1 MFPSFLILD
10 IKGTESEASSRSTGC
25 DEGVRSIALRA
36 WTRCSGRSVNLRPS
50 VKSQQVDVV
59 PLPMSRFAES
69 PSEDDAGVEI
79 AWVVPLVELVP
90 LGMLAWSESGIEDDA
105 VEVNPGM
112 FSLMRLVSP
121 QKSQAKGKEREERK
135 ESQSREWRDRRSSS
149 QTDRR
154 RTARARPAQ
163 RVRHL
168 DRQPALERDQGN
180 LANLARGPRH

>member
-1 MFPSFLILD
+1 MANMHPQFTDSARSWSLSEGSLAPGSEVFHRGSGAHLFPSFLILD

-90 LGMLAWSESGIEDDA
+90 LGMLAWSESGIEDNA

-121 QKSQAKGKEREERK
+121 GMLCLDDSGAEE
-135 ESQSREWRDRRSSS
+135 DDAISSCM
-149 QTDRR
+149 
-154 RTARARPAQ
+154 
-163 RVRHL
+163 
-168 DRQPALERDQGN
+168 
-180 LANLARGPRH
+180 